1 MKKIFLLLSLVV
13 IITAN
18 VRAEENVSAEIDG
31 SQKIKREMEKYV
43 QDCSKKVYPK
53 NLDEINM
60 YNDDFKKLDA
70 EYHQC
75 LKSVI
80 ISKINELATKEDA
93 DKMIQSLNK
102 IQDGILDF
110 YWTLYNR
117 EDNGVIGRGINDAAM
132 GRYYEQILE
141 DIILYEQNLQYY

>member
-1 MKKIFLLLSLVV
+1 MHI
-13 IITAN
+13 
-18 VRAEENVSAEIDG
+18 
-31 SQKIKREMEKYV
+31 QREVEKYV

>member
-1 MKKIFLLLSLVV
+1 MKKIFLLLSLFV
-13 IITAN
+13 IVAAN

-31 SQKIKREMEKYV
+31 SQKVKQEVEKYV

-75 LKSVI
+75 LKLVI

-132 GRYYEQILE
+132 GRYYEILLE
-141 DIILYEQNLQYY
+141 DIVHFQGQ